1 MPNSP
6 HVRFATVD
14 DPALQGA
21 STETGR
27 VSLRDPD
34 GGRHQIE
41 VLRHTSRPAGQS
53 TYQVKVDSWYHVGW
67 ASSSDE
73 VAVAVDR
80 VRRAVI
86 SGWLPGDCDLP
97 T

>member
-1 MPNSP
+1 MPKSP
-6 HVRFATVD
+6 DLRFASVAHL
-14 DPALQGA
+14 PLQAA

-41 VLRHTSRPAGQS
+41 VLRHSGRPAGNS

-67 ASSSDE
+67 ASSTDE
-73 VAVAVDR
+73 VAIAVDR